1 MLPIAARSLRLAIFK
16 PSRVT
21 SVRGTAP
28 KVDGYYPLPSLT
40 SRKVRLSFPEAA
52 ALIIAQHVITL
63 QGSNT
68 DSSKFAEA

>member
-1 MLPIAARSLRLAIFK
+1 MLPIAARSLRPAIFK
-16 PSRVT
+16 PSRGT

-52 ALIIAQHVITL
+52 ALNYCPACDYTARIYYGKLKVC
-63 QGSNT
+63 
-68 DSSKFAEA
+68 